1 MAGDLQGA
9 DESGRPSPLFALG
22 GWLVAV
28 LILALLLVA
37 WQIFA
42 TRPNMAVVLPRPGDV
57 WTSFADL
64 MDQRVLWQAT
74 IATGRSW
81 AAAFAVAAIL
91 GIALGLV
98 TGSGRALGALLSPA
112 VLVFGAFPL
121 PALAALFVLWMGLG
135 TAAGAIT
142 AGALLALFP
151 IAAMV
156 ARSRPSPD
164 AGLRLKGV
172 FHAFEIGVVL
182 ALFGVVFT
190 EMLAS
195 RGRLGSMV
203 IELQSNFENKRL
215 LALVFYLWLLGLAA
229 ALPFAFCRWISGIG
243 R

>member
-1 MAGDLQGA
+1 MAGDLDA
-9 DESGRPSPLFALG
+9 ASDNRRASPLYTLG
-22 GWLVAV
+22 GWIVVV

-42 TRPNMAVVLPRPGDV
+42 TRPGMAVALPRPSDV
-57 WTSFADL
+57 WTSFTDL

-91 GIALGLV
+91 GVAIGLA

-112 VLVFGAFPL
+112 MLVFGAFPL
-121 PALAALFVLWMGLG
+121 PALATLLVLWMGLG

-164 AGLRLKGV
+164 AGLRLKCV

-182 ALFGVVFT
+182 ALFGVLFT
-190 EMLAS
+190 EMLAG

-203 IELQSNFENKRL
+203 IELQSNFETKRL

-229 ALPFAFCRWISGIG
+229 ALPFAFCRWISGFG